1 MAKLN
6 RIGLDISKSQKLIK
20 RLNDLLSNYQL
31 FYQNARGFHWNIRGE
46 NFFELHLK
54 FEELYTDAL
63 LKIDDYYGMTGQHR
77 DVSLLALMDN
87 IACEE
92 GIEFE
97 PAKLSI
103 QLSDAQLG

>member
-1 MAKLN
+1 MTIHTISSREFTRDIAAAK
-6 RIGLDISKSQKLIK
+6 RAA
-20 RLNDLLSNYQL
+20 NDGPV
-31 FYQNARGFHWNIRGE
+31 FITHRGQPA
-46 NFFELHLK
+46 
-54 FEELYTDAL
+54 YAL

>member
-1 MAKLN
+1 MTIQTISSREFTRDIAAAK
-6 RIGLDISKSQKLIK
+6 RAA
-20 RLNDLLSNYQL
+20 NDGPV
-31 FYQNARGFHWNIRGE
+31 FITHRGQPA
-46 NFFELHLK
+46 
-54 FEELYTDAL
+54 YAL
-63 LKIDDYYGMTGQHR
+63 LNIDDYYGMTGQHR